1 MKLPKNFNIKGNKSC
16 VLVAPLD
23 WGLGHATRCIPVIK
37 ELLSLNYTVLIGASK
52 STEVLLKNEFPQLTF
67 LPIDGYN
74 ITYSKTKV
82 GLWIKLIT
90 QLPKIARCIKKEKKW
105 LQQIIEQYNIELIIS
120 DNRPGLYS
128 KQIKSIYLTHQLTI
142 KANFSFIERQL
153 QKLHYKFIN
162 KFTECWVPDYEGE
175 NNLAGDLSHPKI
187 EPTIPVKYINPLTRF
202 IRKEMPVIYD
212 AAIVLSGP
220 EPQRTIFE
228 NIILAQL
235 KNTTKNIILVRGLPQ
250 HKSILNCSQPNVVIY
265 NFLATDELNRVMLQS
280 SLIISRSG
288 YSTIMDLEVLEKKAV
303 LVPTPGQ
310 TEQEYLAKLL
320 EKKEHFIFINQHEF
334 NLQKIL

>member
-1 MKLPKNFNIKGNKSC
+1 MK
-16 VLVAPLD
+16 
-23 WGLGHATRCIPVIK
+23 
-37 ELLSLNYTVLIGASK
+37 
-52 STEVLLKNEFPQLTF
+52 
-67 LPIDGYN
+67 
-74 ITYSKTKV
+74 
-82 GLWIKLIT
+82 
-90 QLPKIARCIKKEKKW
+90 
-105 LQQIIEQYNIELIIS
+105 
-120 DNRPGLYS
+120 
-128 KQIKSIYLTHQLTI
+128 
-142 KANFSFIERQL
+142 
-153 QKLHYKFIN
+153 
-162 KFTECWVPDYEGE
+162 
-175 NNLAGDLSHPKI
+175 
-187 EPTIPVKYINPLTRF
+187 
-202 IRKEMPVIYD
+202 
-212 AAIVLSGP
+212 
-220 EPQRTIFE
+220 TIFE

-235 KNTTKNIILVRGLPQ
+235 KNTTKNIVLVRGLPQ